1 MRYDCDDPAFAG
13 DFIEFSDS
21 FSRGQQRALWAAA
34 SEDEALFLDIL
45 RPKIL
50 RLHLSCVEAEAIT
63 DPDDLTPERT
73 LAMDVRLY
81 TWFGYVWVVHLRG
94 LSELGKAC
102 GLKLL
107 DTYAMGAPVATTE
120 AVPASQN
127 HS

>member
-1 MRYDCDDPAFAG
+1 MRYDCDDPAFVG

-45 RPKIL
+45 RTKIL
-50 RLHLSCVEAEAIT
+50 RLHLSCVEAEAIS

-73 LAMDVRLY
+73 LAMDLRLY

-94 LSELGKAC
+94 LSESGNAIGRRLLGIS
-102 GLKLL
+102 
-107 DTYAMGAPVATTE
+107 V
-120 AVPASQN
+120 SQN
-127 HS
+127 GTEKETAAAL